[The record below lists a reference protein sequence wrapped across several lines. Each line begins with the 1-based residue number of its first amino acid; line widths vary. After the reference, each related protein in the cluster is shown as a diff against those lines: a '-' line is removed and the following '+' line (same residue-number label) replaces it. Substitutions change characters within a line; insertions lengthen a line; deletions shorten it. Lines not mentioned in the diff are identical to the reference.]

1 VLLEASTS
9 ASLASLQQE
18 MQVNNK
24 IMIRDLAD
32 IKEITKE
39 AMSHKAPV
47 NRLK

>member
-1 VLLEASTS
+1 
-9 ASLASLQQE
+9 
-18 MQVNNK
+18 
-24 IMIRDLAD
+24 MIRDLAV